1 MDSSSVREVL
11 KQPIL
16 VVGCGSI
23 GKRHI
28 NNLMT
33 LGAQDIIVCDEKGY
47 DYINEQLCNSIDAV
61 TATGSIDEA
70 SKFSPIAALI
80 CTPTSEH
87 LTDFY
92 KVAVRVPNVFIEKP
106 VWDGVTHYEGD
117 VTVLADLR
125 TLVACNFRFTP
136 GLKKVKELIDS
147 GAIGKVLSVRAQFG
161 QYLPDQ
167 RENYQQSYA
176 AHKSMGGGVILDR
189 IHEFDYLTWLLGP
202 IAEVKAFSGH
212 LSSLEIDTED
222 VAEIICR
229 FESGAI
235 GSIHLDYMR
244 CGYLCRCEM
253 VGENGHLEWQ
263 YHREYIPHDATTYEH
278 VYCFDGRKRVAEEV
292 YVQTP
297 NDMYLAEL
305 QHFLR
310 ICAGEE
316 ESCNTVSD
324 AYRLLE
330 VVLRCKQ

>member
-28 NNLMT
+28 RNLLE
-33 LGAQDIIVCDEKGY
+33 LGALNVQAVDPRMEKAFRDKDECSHLVY
-47 DYINEQLCNSIDAV
+47 CHHSLE
-61 TATGSIDEA
+61 EA
-70 SKFSPIAALI
+70 FKYLSPIAALI
-80 CTPTSEH
+80 CTPTSQH
-87 LTDFY
+87 FDDMLTCFMEG
-92 KVAVRVPNVFIEKP
+92 VPNVFVEKP
-106 VWDGVTHYEGD
+106 VSDAIEFEGKRIP
-117 VTVLADLR
+117 AK

-136 GLKKVKELIDS
+136 GLRKVKELIDS

-202 IAEVKAFSGH
+202 ISDVKAFSGH
-212 LSSLEIDTED
+212 LSNLEIDTED

-229 FESGAI
+229 FEGGAI
-235 GSIHLDYMR
+235 GNIHLDYIR
-244 CGYLCRCEM
+244 RDYTCNADFI
-253 VGENGHLEWQ
+253 GEKGEIKWDCYPGLNTVRYGGDGGWEHLSF
-263 YHREYIPHDATTYEH
+263 P
-278 VYCFDGRKRVAEEV
+278 
-292 YVQTP
+292 TP
-297 NDMYLAEL
+297 INDMYLAEL
-305 QHFLR
+305 EHFLR
-310 ICAGEE
+310 VCAGEE

-324 AYRLLE
+324 AYRLLG
-330 VVLRCKQ
+330 VVLKCKQ